1 MPITHEGLARE
12 FEFVTSPGE
21 QKHIFESIDGTA
33 PIMQEMAYELIVG
46 NNTEVDRLT
55 QEALAEGFTA
65 NQLLDD
71 GLLNGMA
78 IVGVKFRDN
87 LIFVPEVLVAA
98 RAMKAGMVYIEPIL
112 SASGVEPAGSIVM
125 GTVKGDLHDIGK
137 NLCIMM
143 LRGAGFVVHDIGVDS
158 SPEDFV
164 EAFEEHSAD
173 VIGMSALLTT
183 TMPNMGRTIA
193 TFEDLGIRDE
203 VRIMVGGAPVT
214 QDFADEMGADAYG
227 DNAVDAVDK
236 AKELIQLLKELK
248 SS

>member
-1 MPITHEGLARE
+1 MPITHEGLARQ

-112 SASGVEPAGSIVM
+112 SASGVEPAGTIVM